1 MNRKTLAIELSKLK
15 KLASFNPYL
24 EQYQTD
30 SEIAAEMLWIAYMN
44 GDINNK
50 TIADFGSGN
59 GILGIGALILG
70 AKKVFFIEIDKKSID
85 LLKSNLNSNPNFNEN
100 DYEVLNID
108 IKDFKKHV
116 DTVVENPPFGVQ
128 KVHSD
133 KIFLETAFK
142 YSEKVYSL
150 HKIESIDFIKDLSEE
165 FDFDVNSVLNMKF
178 IIKKSMHFHKK
189 EKYPV
194 DIGLWIISKKIEK
207 RNI

>member
-50 TIADFGSGN
+50 IVADFGSGN

-70 AKKVFFIEIDKKSID
+70 AKKVLFIEIDTKSVK
-85 LLKSNLNSNPNFNEN
+85 LLKDNLNSNPNFNKDDFEI
-100 DYEVLNID
+100 LNID
-108 IKDFKKHV
+108 IKEFNQNV
-116 DTVVENPPFGVQ
+116 DTVIENPPFGVQ
-128 KVHSD
+128 KSHSD
-133 KIFLETAFK
+133 KIFLETSFK
-142 YSEKVYSL
+142 YTNKIYSL
-150 HKIESIDFIKDLSEE
+150 HKIESIDFIKELSEE
-165 FDFDVNSVLNMKF
+165 FDFSVNAVLNMEF

-189 EKYPV
+189 DKYPV
-194 DIGLWIISKKIEK
+194 NIGLWIISRKIEK